1 MKKNKIL
8 RAIIALTLL
17 IAICIPVTAFAASPN
32 YDFSFRF
39 TNLANKTTDSY
50 QKGDTEQN
58 WYVSLYDN
66 DTNNMSS
73 KNILGLRMNR
83 NGSYIS
89 DYHTFSNYVTSYQ
102 LPYDDDV
109 TVYSTDW
116 VYMGA
121 KKDSTSTS
129 TAALVISGKFNP

>member
-1 MKKNKIL
+1 MKNNKIM
-8 RAIIALTLL
+8 RAIIALMLL
-17 IAICIPVTAFAASPN
+17 VAICIPVTAFAASPN
-32 YDFSFRF
+32 YEFSFKF
-39 TNLANKTTDSY
+39 TDLLNKTTESY

-58 WYVSLYDN
+58 WYVSLY
-66 DTNNMSS
+66 NNGTSTMSS
-73 KNILGLRMNR
+73 TNILGLRMNR

-102 LPYDDDV
+102 LPYNDDV
-109 TVYSTDW
+109 TVSSTDW